1 MRPIPAGVRSRMKVS
16 QIRYKSGS
24 LGWKADLGYIN
35 QKRVVRFFQTREDAE
50 NYLREAKSALKTE
63 GTGGAMISP
72 ADRVLFAHWKERLAS
87 AGSSIEEAARVFLK
101 WRDLLAPAGATIEQA
116 GTFFLKHHLP
126 LKKCPSLVELG
137 RMYLDAMRSGGDSA
151 LNSEKTIEDLK
162 RPNLQNL
169 FRYAYARGIE
179 DIQDINRDFIQDW
192 LNAAGGRAETK
203 KNRIRTVRHFLEWSR
218 QSKFIP
224 FNPIMGRD
232 NAIAVG
238 EEKKG
243 DILSYGVLE
252 VRALLTQ
259 VLTGQ
264 HRSKYNRYKDEF
276 EWVPYTSFMGYVAAA
291 LFCGLR
297 PEEIKRTPLSNLDLS
312 DRRLVV
318 TGRASKTN
326 KPRVIELSPVATA
339 WFRLWRRLCPE
350 QDSLMPETFAGRW
363 KALRTAAGVPSLHDG
378 LRHTFASMHYAEHQ
392 NAAHLQAIMG
402 HDETQDTLFAHYR
415 AVKTTG
421 GEWIT
426 KKMAREFWGLMPT
439 VIRDQMGEK

>member
-1 MRPIPAGVRSRMKVS
+1 MK
-16 QIRYKSGS
+16 
-24 LGWKADLGYIN
+24 WEADLGEVN
-35 QKRVVRFFQTREDAE
+35 GRRVQRYFPTRDQAE
-50 NYLREAKSALKTE
+50 EFLRESKASLKLHGSEAALL
-63 GTGGAMISP
+63 SL
-72 ADRVLFAHWKERLAS
+72 ADRVLFSKWKEELAK
-87 AGSSIEEAARVFLK
+87 V
-101 WRDLLAPAGATIEQA
+101 GATIEQA
-116 GTFFLKHHLP
+116 GAFFLKHHLA
-126 LKKCPSLVELG
+126 LKKGPPLVELG

-151 LNSEKTIEDLK
+151 LNSDKTIDSLK
-162 RPNLQNL
+162 RPNLRNF
-169 FRYAYARGIE
+169 FRYASTRGID
-179 DIQDINRDFIQDW
+179 DIQDINRDLIQDW
-192 LNAAGGRAETK
+192 LNAVGGKAETK

-218 QSKFIP
+218 QSKFTP

-243 DILSYGVLE
+243 DILSYGVSE

-264 HRSKYNRYKDEF
+264 HRSKYSQHTDDF

-297 PEEIKRTPLSNLDLS
+297 PEEINRTPLSNLDLM

-350 QDSLMPETFAGRW
+350 QESLMPETFPGRW
-363 KALRTAAGVPSLHDG
+363 RALRAAAGVPSLHDG

-392 NAAHLQAIMG
+392 NAAHLQAVMG

-439 VIRDQMGEK
+439 VIRDKAQKS